1 MKKGETGEKSVK
13 ARKQKRNMSLE
24 GKGQN
29 IKKKK
34 IVILSKDRKKNEEK
48 ERKITWKEKGFSF
61 SE

>member
-29 IKKKK
+29 IKKKEDCDFVK
-34 IVILSKDRKKNEEK
+34 RQEK
-48 ERKITWKEKGFSF
+48 E
-61 SE
+61 